1 MSGRKLTFLALGLSA
16 LALAASVPKL
26 AISAQERTQLGALSA
41 SEGIYVDRKS
51 FGVVRGTA
59 KTDPTAQIMKLGAQE
74 VKEGAIIIRAGDKLY
89 LVDADPA
96 AKSMYGGWAADA
108 FGGN

>member
-1 MSGRKLTFLALGLSA
+1 
-16 LALAASVPKL
+16 
-26 AISAQERTQLGALSA
+26 
-41 SEGIYVDRKS
+41 
-51 FGVVRGTA
+51 
-59 KTDPTAQIMKLGAQE
+59 MKLGAQE